1 MILLRRQ
8 SKLGLIGAL
17 VGLFYLLSVVLY
29 SRKREAALRAIS
41 GLELDWDFQSAR
53 TFFNKLVAKPNID
66 AMLQAELGNV
76 DLTNK
81 DKFWKFST
89 DLTDTEVRLHPLEF
103 VEMTES
109 EFYFDPRVT
118 YTVYLRYL
126 RNQLALGHENIT
138 VPFAWSDWVDL
149 TKLNRFVLLSEEEK
163 PGCEGV
169 MSAPKAPVPKKKV
182 NPKSK
187 RDPALDRKSFAGF
200 CYKNEDVIKGV
211 GNDDQK
217 PPSHLLPGFNVF
229 ANPAKNTDDVK
240 ALQAKSY
247 LNVYAPQPVSIVFNT
262 REGNYE
268 VGTSHKA
275 RFVTDF
281 ELWNPFNVDNETSFN
296 AEKELYKLQDE
307 FPLDQKSQMEQLVAF
322 PLTPSMFEYRWEDIL
337 KEYERKSL
345 GQSLSLKEQNHFNSL
360 KYSSSLEDASLPKY
374 FSEVGA
380 SNQRKYGE
388 VGSHYDWRF
397 FNGFVTAQNMNK
409 FDDPE
414 ERKRIKLH
422 KILRAWLQFTR
433 TSGIVTWV
441 AHGSL
446 LGWYW
451 DGLSFPWDSD
461 IDVQMPIMS
470 LDHLARNYNQSLIVS
485 DLTEGYGKYFID
497 VGSSITHRTKGNGKN
512 NIDARFIDVDSGLY
526 IDITGMAL
534 SNTPMP
540 PRYSGSV
547 SKRQKLTLKPS
558 AQNELAQVYNCRNKH
573 FVSFSEIS
581 PLRVTMVEGEI
592 AMIPNNYETCLK
604 NEYSRGLST
613 ETFNGY
619 VYIQPLRIWLPFYR
633 VYNALNPGSDRL
645 PAKKKVPLARA
656 KSFIKRHATGENIVK
671 LLEDEEV
678 LREFFLTHKVTQ
690 LHQREM
696 ELLKLQDSEYEEYV
710 RMYKPQKPLRKDYLQ
725 FEKEVVLRGEDVI

>member
-17 VGLFYLLSVVLY
+17 VGLFYLISVLLY
-29 SRKREAALRAIS
+29 SRKKDAALRAIS

-53 TFFNKLVAKPNID
+53 TFFSKLVAKTNID
-66 AMLQAELGNV
+66 ALLQTELGKV
-76 DLTNK
+76 DLSDNEH
-81 DKFWKFST
+81 FWKFST
-89 DLTDTEVRLHPLEF
+89 DLTDTEVRLNPLEF
-103 VEMTES
+103 VEITES
-109 EFYFDPRVT
+109 EFHFDPRVT
-118 YTVYLRYL
+118 YTVYLRYI
-126 RNQLALGHENIT
+126 RNQLALGHKNIS

-149 TKLNRFVLLSEEEK
+149 TKLNRFVLLPEDDK
-163 PGCEGV
+163 PGCEAV
-169 MSAPKAPVPKKKV
+169 MSAPKPATQKGKTKA
-182 NPKSK
+182 K
-187 RDPALDRKSFAGF
+187 RDPALDKKSFAGF
-200 CYKNEDVIKGV
+200 CFKNEDIA
-211 GNDDQK
+211 K
-217 PPSHLLPGFNVF
+217 PLHTNLLPGFNVF

-247 LNVYAPQPVSIVFNT
+247 LNAYAPQPVSIVFNT
-262 REGNYE
+262 RGGNYE
-268 VGTSHKA
+268 VSTNGRA
-275 RFVTDF
+275 RFVTDLG
-281 ELWNPFNVDNETSFN
+281 LWGPFNNDNETSFN
-296 AEKELYKLQDE
+296 ALSELYKLEEE
-307 FPLDQKSQMEQLVAF
+307 FPLDQKSEIDQVMNVNHMTL
-322 PLTPSMFEYRWEDIL
+322 PLDPSMFEYRWESIL
-337 KEYERKSL
+337 KEYEKRS
-345 GQSLSLKEQNHFNSL
+345 SLSPKEQSHYDSL
-360 KYSSSLEDASLPKY
+360 KYSTSLEDAVLPKY

-380 SNQRKYGE
+380 SNQKKYGE

-397 FNGFVTAQNMNK
+397 FNGFVTAQNINN

-451 DGLSFPWDSD
+451 DGLTFPWDSD

-470 LDHLARNYNQSLIVS
+470 LDQLARDFNQSLIVS
-485 DLTEGYGKYFID
+485 DLTEGYSKYFID

-540 PRYSGSV
+540 PRYSKSV
-547 SKRQKLTLKPS
+547 SKRQKLTLQPS
-558 AQNELAQVYNCRNKH
+558 AQNELAQLYNCRNKH

-581 PLRVTMVEGEI
+581 PLRITMVEGEV
-592 AMIPNNYETCLK
+592 ALIPNNYETCLK

-633 VYNALNPGSDRL
+633 IYNALNPGSDRL

-656 KSFIKRHATGENIVK
+656 RGFIKKHATGENIVK
-671 LLEDEEV
+671 LLEDKEI
-678 LREFFLTHKVTQ
+678 LREFYLTHKVTQ

-696 ELLKLQDSEYEEYV
+696 ELLKLREPEYEEYL

-725 FEKEVVLRGEDVI
+725 FEKEVLLKGEEL